1 MTRLLSPYSRGLA
14 ALLLF
19 AAVPAFPQPGSSR
32 LDEGM
37 PIPAAWS
44 PTEAFDEVVLSGADD
59 VVVSQGDRWRIRA
72 SGNRA
77 VLDDLRFVVEDG
89 ELLIGRRWRRTPA
102 AGTARIEVSAPAIKR
117 AHLAGSGRLTV
128 SDLDGE
134 TGRAA
139 VSGSGELAI
148 ERVRVGRL
156 AAKIAGSG
164 DMRLA
169 GRAASMQVQIAG
181 SGDLSGEAMQVT
193 DAELAIAGSGDT
205 RLQASGRVSASIVG
219 SGNAAVTGTRDCTQN
234 RMGSGRLTCTR

>member
-1 MTRLLSPYSRGLA
+1 
-14 ALLLF
+14 
-19 AAVPAFPQPGSSR
+19 
-32 LDEGM
+32 
-37 PIPAAWS
+37 
-44 PTEAFDEVVLSGADD
+44 
-59 VVVSQGDRWRIRA
+59 
-72 SGNRA
+72 
-77 VLDDLRFVVEDG
+77 
-89 ELLIGRRWRRTPA
+89 
-102 AGTARIEVSAPAIKR
+102 
-117 AHLAGSGRLTV
+117 
-128 SDLDGE
+128 GE

-169 GRAASMQVQIAG
+169 GRAAFMQVQIAG

>member
-1 MTRLLSPYSRGLA
+1 MTRLLSHYSRGLA

-72 SGNRA
+72 SGYRA

-102 AGTARIEVSAPAIKR
+102 AGTARIEVSAPAIRR
-117 AHLAGSGRLTV
+117 AHLAGSGRLTI

-148 ERVRVGRL
+148 ERVHVGRL

-164 DMRLA
+164 DMRLH
-169 GRAASMQVQIAG
+169 
-181 SGDLSGEAMQVT
+181 
-193 DAELAIAGSGDT
+193 
-205 RLQASGRVSASIVG
+205 ASGRVSASIVG

-234 RMGSGRLTCTR
+234 RMGSGRLTCTQ

>member
-1 MTRLLSPYSRGLA
+1 M
-14 ALLLF
+14 
-19 AAVPAFPQPGSSR
+19 
-32 LDEGM
+32 
-37 PIPAAWS
+37 
-44 PTEAFDEVVLSGADD
+44 
-59 VVVSQGDRWRIRA
+59 
-72 SGNRA
+72 
-77 VLDDLRFVVEDG
+77 
-89 ELLIGRRWRRTPA
+89 
-102 AGTARIEVSAPAIKR
+102 
-117 AHLAGSGRLTV
+117 
-128 SDLDGE
+128 
-134 TGRAA
+134 
-139 VSGSGELAI
+139 
-148 ERVRVGRL
+148 

>member
-32 LDEGM
+32 LDEAM

-59 VVVSQGDRWRIRA
+59 VVVSQGDRWRIR
-72 SGNRA
+72 
-77 VLDDLRFVVEDG
+77 
-89 ELLIGRRWRRTPA
+89 
-102 AGTARIEVSAPAIKR
+102 
-117 AHLAGSGRLTV
+117 
-128 SDLDGE
+128 
-134 TGRAA
+134 
-139 VSGSGELAI
+139 GELAI
-148 ERVRVGRL
+148 ERVHVGRL
-156 AAKIAGSG
+156 VAKIAGSG